1 MSARRHERTAARSA
15 AVQMLYTA
23 EIQGR
28 PAWQLLEE
36 GLCPEDIG
44 PLSDYAIKLIN
55 GVEAH
60 IAEIDARLASTSENW
75 AVSRMPI
82 VDRSI
87 LRLAAFE
94 MLYVDEVPVSVSINE
109 AVELAK
115 GFGGKDESPSFV
127 NGVLGRI
134 ARTMGEEVADDIA
147 EEPAEEAA
155 AADSEVENPAVD
167 EPAVEAEA

>member
-15 AVQMLYTA
+15 SVQILYTA
-23 EIQGR
+23 EIQGK
-28 PAWQLLEE
+28 PAWQLIEE

-44 PLSDYAIKLIN
+44 PISDYAVKLVN

-60 IAEIDARLASTSENW
+60 VAEIDARLSDTSENW

-82 VDRSI
+82 VDRTI
-87 LRLAAFE
+87 LRIAAYE

-115 GFGGKDESPSFV
+115 DFGGKDESPSFV

-134 ARTMGEEVADDIA
+134 ARTMGEDVSAEIA
-147 EEPAEEAA
+147 SDEEPVEEAV
-155 AADSEVENPAVD
+155 DSTEETSA
-167 EPAVEAEA
+167 

>member
-23 EIQGR
+23 EIQGK

-44 PLSDYAIKLIN
+44 PISDYAIRLVS
-55 GVEAH
+55 GVESH
-60 IAEIDARLASTSENW
+60 VAELDARLADTSENW

-115 GFGGKDESPSFV
+115 GFGGKDESASFV

-134 ARTMGEEVADDIA
+134 ARTMGEQV
-147 EEPAEEAA
+147 AEEAA
-155 AADSEVENPAVD
+155 DEELEEAFEEAASDQAE
-167 EPAVEAEA
+167 EAEA

>member
-23 EIQGR
+23 EIQGK

-36 GLCPEDIG
+36 GLCPEEMG
-44 PLSDYAIKLIN
+44 PLSDYAVKLIN

-60 IAEIDARLASTSENW
+60 VAELDARLASTSENW

-134 ARTMGEEVADDIA
+134 ARTMGEEVEEVEI
-147 EEPAEEAA
+147 EEPAA
-155 AADSEVENPAVD
+155 
-167 EPAVEAEA
+167 EAEAVEKADEAEL

>member
-23 EIQGR
+23 EIQGK
-28 PAWQLLEE
+28 PAWQLIEE
-36 GLCPEDIG
+36 GLCPEEVG
-44 PLSDYAIKLIN
+44 PLSDYAVRLIN
-55 GVEAH
+55 GVESH
-60 IAEIDARLASTSENW
+60 VAELDARLTSTSENW

-87 LRLAAFE
+87 LRMAAFE

-134 ARTMGEEVADDIA
+134 ARTMGEPVEETPLE
-147 EEPAEEAA
+147 EEPIEAEEALELEEA
-155 AADSEVENPAVD
+155 GG
-167 EPAVEAEA
+167 AEA

>member
-1 MSARRHERTAARSA
+1 MSARRHERTAARCA

-23 EIQGR
+23 EIQGK

-44 PLSDYAIKLIN
+44 PISDYAIRLVN
-55 GVEAH
+55 GVESH
-60 IAEIDARLASTSENW
+60 VAELDARLADTSENW

-115 GFGGKDESPSFV
+115 GFGGKDESASFV

-134 ARTMGEEVADDIA
+134 ARTMGEQV
-147 EEPAEEAA
+147 AEEAA
-155 AADSEVENPAVD
+155 D
-167 EPAVEAEA
+167 EELEEAFEEATSDQAEEAEA

>member
-1 MSARRHERTAARSA
+1 MARRHERTAARSA

-23 EIQGR
+23 EIQGK
-28 PAWQLLEE
+28 PAWQLVEE
-36 GLCPEDIG
+36 GLCPEEVG
-44 PLSDYAIKLIN
+44 PLSDYAMRLIN

-60 IAEIDARLASTSENW
+60 VAEIDERLTSTSENW

-134 ARTMGEEVADDIA
+134 ARSLGA
-147 EEPAEEAA
+147 EIDSDAQEPACEPELEPAAEQEAA
-155 AADSEVENPAVD
+155 ET
-167 EPAVEAEA
+167 EA

>member
-23 EIQGR
+23 EIQGK
-28 PAWQLLEE
+28 PAWQLIEE
-36 GLCPEDIG
+36 GLCPDEVG
-44 PLSDYAIKLIN
+44 PLSDYALRLVN

-60 IAEIDARLASTSENW
+60 VAEIDERLASTSENW

-115 GFGGKDESPSFV
+115 GFGGKDESPGFV

-134 ARTMGEEVADDIA
+134 ARSMGAEVEPEAQ
-147 EEPAEEAA
+147 EPAGEPDLKPACEQEAA
-155 AADSEVENPAVD
+155 ET
-167 EPAVEAEA
+167 EA

>member
-23 EIQGR
+23 EIQGK
-28 PAWQLLEE
+28 PALQLLEE

-44 PLSDYAIKLIN
+44 PISDYAIRLVN
-55 GVEAH
+55 GVESH
-60 IAEIDARLASTSENW
+60 VAELDARLADTSENW

-87 LRLAAFE
+87 MRLAAFE

-115 GFGGKDESPSFV
+115 GFGGKDESASFV

-134 ARTMGEEVADDIA
+134 ARTMGEQV
-147 EEPAEEAA
+147 AEEAA
-155 AADSEVENPAVD
+155 DEELEEAFEEAASDQAE
-167 EPAVEAEA
+167 EAEA

>member
-23 EIQGR
+23 EIQGK
-28 PAWQLLEE
+28 PAWQLIEE
-36 GLCPEDIG
+36 GLCPEEVG
-44 PLSDYAIKLIN
+44 PLSDYAVRLIN
-55 GVEAH
+55 GVESH
-60 IAEIDARLASTSENW
+60 VAELDARLTSTSENW

-87 LRLAAFE
+87 LRMAAFE

-134 ARTMGEEVADDIA
+134 ARTMGEPVDEELAA
-147 EEPAEEAA
+147 EEPVEAEEAPELEEA
-155 AADSEVENPAVD
+155 GG
-167 EPAVEAEA
+167 AEA

>member
-44 PLSDYAIKLIN
+44 PLSDYAIRLIN

-60 IAEIDARLASTSENW
+60 VVEIDARLASTSENW

-127 NGVLGRI
+127 NDVLGRI
-134 ARTMGEEVADDIA
+134 ARTMGEVVEDEVVVEA
-147 EEPAEEAA
+147 E
-155 AADSEVENPAVD
+155 

>member
-23 EIQGR
+23 EIQGK

-36 GLCPEDIG
+36 GLCPEEIG
-44 PLSDYAIKLIN
+44 PLSDYAVKLIN

-60 IAEIDARLASTSENW
+60 VAELDARLTSTSENW

-134 ARTMGEEVADDIA
+134 ARTMGEEVEEIEI
-147 EEPAEEAA
+147 EEPVA
-155 AADSEVENPAVD
+155 
-167 EPAVEAEA
+167 EAEAAEKADEAEL

>member
-44 PLSDYAIKLIN
+44 PISDYAVRLVN
-55 GVEAH
+55 GVESH
-60 IAEIDARLASTSENW
+60 VAELDARLSDTSENW

-134 ARTMGEEVADDIA
+134 ARTMGEEVELELEEAEGADEA
-147 EEPAEEAA
+147 SAEEAQA
-155 AADSEVENPAVD
+155 PA
-167 EPAVEAEA
+167 EGAEA